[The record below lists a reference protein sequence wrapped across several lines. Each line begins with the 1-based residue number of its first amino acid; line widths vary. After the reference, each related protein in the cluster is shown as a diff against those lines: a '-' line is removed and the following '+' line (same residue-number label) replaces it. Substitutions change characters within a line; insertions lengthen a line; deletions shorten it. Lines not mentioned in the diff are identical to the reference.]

1 MTPPRLNQKDDNF
14 RFDNEFVALIKT
26 QSEQKIQLDNLQEK
40 IQDIKEFNAKNF
52 ENINTSLENLA
63 ISIRS
68 VQTNCISHKVL
79 EEEKRKKEHIED
91 EKKKQSEKDSSMLLS
106 LNPVILKVIA
116 FIIAMVIGYLLNIP
130 INPTP

>member
-1 MTPPRLNQKDDNF
+1 MTPPLHQDENF
-14 RFDNEFVALIKT
+14 RFDSEFVALIKT

-52 ENINTSLENLA
+52 ENINKNLENLA
-63 ISIRS
+63 VSIRS

-91 EKKKQSEKDSSMLLS
+91 EKKKQAEKDSSSFLLS
-106 LNPVILKVIA
+106 INPVVLKVIA
-116 FIIAMVIGYLLNIP
+116 FVIAMVIGYLLNIP
-130 INPTP
+130 INTTP